1 MQRSIIIYT
10 HNSEKYIGRLIDSIL
25 EQIDTD
31 NEQLIIVDDM
41 SEDKT
46 IPIIVE
52 KIGYWFTEEEHFKL
66 FINTAEKGKKDSI
79 EMAKKI
85 AVGNF
90 KFVINKRG
98 RVRL

>member
-1 MQRSIIIYT
+1 MQRSIIVYT

-25 EQIDTD
+25 EQIDVD

-52 KIGYWFTEEEHFKL
+52 KIGYWFTEEERFKL
-66 FINTAEKGKKDSI
+66 FINTSEKGKKDSI

-85 AVGNF
+85 ATGNF
-90 KFVINKRG
+90 KFIINKKG

>member
-25 EQIDTD
+25 EQIDVD
-31 NEQLIIVDDM
+31 NEQLVIVDDM

-52 KIGYWFTEEEHFKL
+52 KIGYWFTEEERFKL
-66 FINTAEKGKKDSI
+66 FINTSKKGKKDSI

-85 AVGNF
+85 ATGNF
-90 KFVINKRG
+90 KFIINKKG
-98 RVRL
+98 RARL

>member
-25 EQIDTD
+25 EQIDVD

-52 KIGYWFTEEEHFKL
+52 KIGYWFTEEERFKL
-66 FINTAEKGKKDSI
+66 FINTSEKGKKDSI

-85 AVGNF
+85 ATGNF
-90 KFVINKRG
+90 KFIINKKG